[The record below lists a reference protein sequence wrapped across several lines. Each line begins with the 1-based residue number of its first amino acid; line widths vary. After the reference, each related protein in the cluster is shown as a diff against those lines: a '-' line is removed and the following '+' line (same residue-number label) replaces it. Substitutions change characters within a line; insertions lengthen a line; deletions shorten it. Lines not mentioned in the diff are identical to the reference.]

1 MTEDTNKAEP
11 GPTPES
17 ILSKIEKE
25 LLDGDPEKVDK
36 LRSLLETDIG
46 KTDTPST
53 ESNTPPTPEPETKV
67 TESVQEKLSK
77 CEDQLLR
84 AKADYQNLE
93 RQSNDNISEKILQ
106 QKNQLMLE
114 FAVIYEDFIRAKSAL
129 ENESV
134 SIQGLEAIIKKMK
147 SLLNENHI
155 EEIEAKKG
163 KPFDPN
169 YHEAI
174 STVEDNS
181 LDDDTIIEEVA
192 KGYISSGKVIKYSK
206 VIVSKKNEK
215 GEMKNG

>member
-1 MTEDTNKAEP
+1 M
-11 GPTPES
+11 PEENNDS
-17 ILSKIEKE
+17 EN
-25 LLDGDPEKVDK
+25 PKVDENSDSSIGTEIKKK
-36 LRSLLETDIG
+36 LENEFAKNLFPLIQKYKQEL
-46 KTDTPST
+46 ST
-53 ESNTPPTPEPETKV
+53 
-67 TESVQEKLSK
+67 
-77 CEDQLLR
+77 CEDNLLTAR
-84 AKADYQNLE
+84 ADYQNLE
-93 RQSNDNISEKILQ
+93 RRSNIEVSQKILQ

-163 KPFDPN
+163 KPFDRN

>member
-1 MTEDTNKAEP
+1 MS
-11 GPTPES
+11 ES
-17 ILSKIEKE
+17 NNSEN
-25 LLDGDPEKVDK
+25 PKVDATPDSSVENEIDIK
-36 LRSLLETDIG
+36 LENDFAKNLFPLIQKYKQEL
-46 KTDTPST
+46 ST
-53 ESNTPPTPEPETKV
+53 
-67 TESVQEKLSK
+67 
-77 CEDQLLR
+77 CEDNLLTAR
-84 AKADYQNLE
+84 ADYQNLE
-93 RQSNDNISEKILQ
+93 RRSNIEVSQKILQ

-114 FAVIYEDFIRAKSAL
+114 FAVIYEDFIRAKAAL

-163 KPFDPN
+163 KPFDRN

-181 LDDDTIIEEVA
+181 LDEGTIVEEVA
-192 KGYISSGKVIKYSK
+192 KGYISSGELIKASK